1 MSSTAILAFGAHPD
15 DVELNA
21 GGLLALTASRGDGAV
36 ICHLTRGEMGTRGT
50 PETRVAE
57 ARAAAAVLGVSTVEF
72 LGQPDGWIEESEAS
86 KRVVISA
93 IRRHRPNLVLAPYWK
108 DLHPDHA
115 ATGALVRKASFLS
128 GLARIDDGLAP
139 WRPTRVLYYMS
150 HDPIP
155 ADLVVDISSVFET
168 KKAAA
173 LCYRSQFH
181 DPGSREPETF
191 ISRSEFW
198 DFWEGRASWWGHF
211 VGVRHGEGYVA
222 DGPIPTR
229 NPVEIFKGFGK
240 YRNPD
245 AEEAS

>member
-1 MSSTAILAFGAHPD
+1 MSKTSILAFGAHPD

-21 GGLLALTASRGDGAV
+21 GGLMALTSARGERTV

-50 PETRVAE
+50 PETREQE
-57 ARAAAAVLGVSTVEF
+57 ARAAAKTLGVSELEF
-72 LGQPDGWIEESEAS
+72 LGQPDGWIEESEAA
-86 KRVVISA
+86 KRRLVTVL
-93 IRRHRPNLVLAPYWK
+93 RRHRPSLVLAPYWS

-115 ATGALVRKASFLS
+115 TTGALVRKAAFLS

-139 WRPTRVLYYMS
+139 WRPARVLYYMS

-168 KKAAA
+168 KRAAA

-181 DPGSREPETF
+181 DPDSTEPETF
-191 ISRSEFW
+191 ISRSDFW

-211 VGVRHGEGYVA
+211 VGVRYGEGYFA

-229 NPVEIFKGFGK
+229 NPVEIFQGFGK
-240 YRNPD
+240 YKNADP
-245 AEEAS
+245 EEGE